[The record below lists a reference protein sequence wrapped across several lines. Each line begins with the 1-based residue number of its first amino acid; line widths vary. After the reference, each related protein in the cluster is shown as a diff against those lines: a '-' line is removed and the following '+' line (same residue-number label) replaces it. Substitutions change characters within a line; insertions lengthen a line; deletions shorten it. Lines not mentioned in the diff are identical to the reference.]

1 MGSSAESPDLICTW
15 MPSDILRV
23 TSRLL
28 NLVPAPATST
38 GEEGERGS
46 LALGKNADFIVMETD
61 PFALPV
67 TEIHRA
73 IVRETWIG
81 GRKAR
86 PMNLSTAGLLGKALL
101 GPRKKI

>member
-1 MGSSAESPDLICTW
+1 
-15 MPSDILRV
+15 
-23 TSRLL
+23 
-28 NLVPAPATST
+28 
-38 GEEGERGS
+38 
-46 LALGKNADFIVMETD
+46 MEID

-73 IVRETWIG
+73 AVQETWIG
-81 GRKAR
+81 GRKVR